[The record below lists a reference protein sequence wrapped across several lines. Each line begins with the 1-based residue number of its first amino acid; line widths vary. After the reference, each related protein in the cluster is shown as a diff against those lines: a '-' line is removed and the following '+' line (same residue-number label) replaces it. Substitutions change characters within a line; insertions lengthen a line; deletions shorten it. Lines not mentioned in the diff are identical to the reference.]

1 MSLRNNT
8 AFLTANGT
16 ALGQQNMECH
26 DIVASDST
34 VEKISKLWVYY
45 VILLGSFFGNTF
57 IIAIVYKHRD
67 LHKTINYFIVNMAV
81 SDLIFPFIALPFHIR
96 RMQSDS
102 QDWPINGIFGLV
114 FCKLSYFASLVS
126 IHVSAQS
133 LVWIAI
139 DRFVA
144 VVFPLKLGLIS
155 KKTRTV
161 AIVSMW
167 IFAGFL
173 NSPSLIVAEL
183 VAVGNDTVQCKET
196 NWNDSESIFFDQEA
210 IVTYLG
216 LQFTFLYIGPLF
228 SITILYTAIAIA
240 LKRRHKA
247 LANTEP
253 NVKRSQ
259 SMRHRRQAMLMAV
272 TIMVLYY
279 ICVTPHTLLHFE
291 PFWRPSCAFQRVL
304 LFMASFSIYSSS
316 IVNPTICLTF
326 VRSYRRGLRNILCPC
341 GRLSKEKMTKPH
353 GQITL
358 KKMKNLTE
366 ESRARHF
373 KDTKNDKEILETIL

>member
-8 AFLTANGT
+8 TFQVTANET
-16 ALGQQNMECH
+16 TLGQQNREC
-26 DIVASDST
+26 IFTSDST
-34 VEKISKLWVYY
+34 VEKISKLWAYC
-45 VILLGSFFGNTF
+45 VILLGSFFGNAF

-81 SDLIFPFIALPFHIR
+81 SDLIFPLLVLPVQIR
-96 RMQSDS
+96 RIQADS
-102 QDWPINGIFGLV
+102 QDWPINGIFGLM
-114 FCKLSYFASLVS
+114 FCKLCYFASLVS
-126 IHVSAQS
+126 MHVSAQS

-155 KKTRTV
+155 KKIRTI

-173 NSPSLIVAEL
+173 HSPSLIVVEL
-183 VAVGNDTVQCKET
+183 VVTASGMVCKEV
-196 NWNDSESIFFDQEA
+196 DSESVFSDQEA
-210 IVTYLG
+210 IATYLS

-240 LKRRHKA
+240 LKKRNKA

-259 SMRHRRQAMLMAV
+259 SMRNRRQAMLMAV
-272 TIMVLYY
+272 VIMVLYY
-279 ICVTPHTLLHFE
+279 ICVTPHTLLHFV
-291 PFWRPSCAFQRVL
+291 PFWRPCAFLRVL
-304 LFMASFSIYSSS
+304 IFMASFSIYSSS

-326 VRSYRRGLRNILCPC
+326 VKSYRRGLRNILCPC
-341 GRLSKEKMTKPH
+341 SRLPKEKMTKPR

-358 KKMKNLTE
+358 KKIKNLTK
-366 ESRARHF
+366 ESRPRHS
-373 KDTKNDKEILETIL
+373 KDSESDKEILDTAL

>member
-8 AFLTANGT
+8 MFQVTANET
-16 ALGQQNMECH
+16 TLGQQNREC
-26 DIVASDST
+26 IFTSDST
-34 VEKISKLWVYY
+34 VEKISKLWAYC
-45 VILLGSFFGNTF
+45 VILLGSFFGNAF

-81 SDLIFPFIALPFHIR
+81 SDLIFPLLVLPVQIR
-96 RMQSDS
+96 RMQADS
-102 QDWPINGIFGLV
+102 QDWPINGIFGLM
-114 FCKLSYFASLVS
+114 FCKLCYFASLVS
-126 IHVSAQS
+126 MHVSAQS

-155 KKTRTV
+155 KKIRTI

-173 NSPSLIVAEL
+173 HSPSLIVVEL
-183 VAVGNDTVQCKET
+183 VVTASGTVCKEV
-196 NWNDSESIFFDQEA
+196 DSESVFSDQEA
-210 IVTYLG
+210 ITTYLW

-240 LKRRHKA
+240 LKKRNKA

-259 SMRHRRQAMLMAV
+259 SMRNRRQAMLMAV
-272 TIMVLYY
+272 VIMVLYY
-279 ICVTPHTLLHFE
+279 ICVTPHTLLHFV
-291 PFWRPSCAFQRVL
+291 PFWRPSCAFLRVL
-304 LFMASFSIYSSS
+304 IFMASFSIYSSS

-326 VRSYRRGLRNILCPC
+326 VKSYRRGLRNILCPC
-341 GRLSKEKMTKPH
+341 SRLPKEKMTKPR

-358 KKMKNLTE
+358 KKIKNLTK
-366 ESRARHF
+366 ESRPRHS
-373 KDTKNDKEILETIL
+373 KDSESDKEILDTAL

>member
-1 MSLRNNT
+1 M
-8 AFLTANGT
+8 FQVTANET
-16 ALGQQNMECH
+16 TLGQQNREC
-26 DIVASDST
+26 IFTSDST
-34 VEKISKLWVYY
+34 VEKISKLWAYC
-45 VILLGSFFGNTF
+45 VILLGSFFGNAF

-67 LHKTINYFIVNMAV
+67 LHKTIDYFIVNMAV
-81 SDLIFPFIALPFHIR
+81 SDLIFPLLVLPVQIR
-96 RMQSDS
+96 RMQADS
-102 QDWPINGIFGLV
+102 QDWPINGIFGLM
-114 FCKLSYFASLVS
+114 FCKLCYFASLVS
-126 IHVSAQS
+126 MHVSAQS

-155 KKTRTV
+155 KKIRTI

-173 NSPSLIVAEL
+173 HSPSLIVVEL
-183 VAVGNDTVQCKET
+183 VVTASGTVCKEV
-196 NWNDSESIFFDQEA
+196 DSESVFSDQEA
-210 IVTYLG
+210 ITTYLW

-240 LKRRHKA
+240 LKKRNKA

-259 SMRHRRQAMLMAV
+259 SMRNRRQAMLMAV
-272 TIMVLYY
+272 VIMVLYY
-279 ICVTPHTLLHFE
+279 ICVTPHTLLHFV
-291 PFWRPSCAFQRVL
+291 PFWRPSCAFLRVL
-304 LFMASFSIYSSS
+304 IFMASFSIYSSS

-326 VRSYRRGLRNILCPC
+326 VKSYRRGLRNILCPC
-341 GRLSKEKMTKPH
+341 SRLPKEKMTKPR

-358 KKMKNLTE
+358 KKIKNLTK
-366 ESRARHF
+366 ESRPRHS
-373 KDTKNDKEILETIL
+373 KDSESDKEILDTAL